1 MAILSIQSHVTYG
14 HVGNSAAVFA
24 LQRLGHEAWPIHTV
38 NFATHTGHGAP
49 VGPVTPA
56 AAIRE
61 TVDRLDA
68 LGVLGD
74 CNAVLSGYIRDAA
87 TGDAIREAAVR
98 VRTRNPAALWC
109 CDPVMGDTDRGLF
122 VPDDVARFFAEHVA
136 GADILTPN
144 VFELERLT
152 GIRIADDASLLAAG
166 RRLLAQGPKELVI
179 TSVPGRRA
187 GEIGAACLT
196 REGAWIVRAPEISLE
211 GRPNG
216 AGDLFAAVYLGKRL
230 ESGSGSAAGPATA
243 LAHAAAAVHGVLAAT
258 AGELALVE
266 AQEEIV
272 RPRLA
277 PVPERLG

>member
-24 LQRLGHEAWPIHTV
+24 LQRLGIEVWPIHTV

-49 VGPVTPA
+49 VGSVTPA
-56 AAIRE
+56 AVIRE

-68 LGVLGD
+68 LGVLGGCD
-74 CNAVLSGYIRDAA
+74 AVLSGYIRDAA
-87 TGDAIREAAVR
+87 TGEAIRNAAQLVR
-98 VRTRNPAALWC
+98 SRNPAALWC
-109 CDPVMGDTDRGLF
+109 CDPVMGDSDRWLF
-122 VPDDVARFFAEHVA
+122 VPDGVAAFFAEQA
-136 GADILTPN
+136 KGADILTPN

-152 GIRIADDASLLAAG
+152 GIGIADDASLLAAG
-166 RRLLAQGPKELVI
+166 HALLAQGPREVVV
-179 TSVPGRRA
+179 TSVPGRQA

-196 REGAWIVRAPEISLE
+196 REEAWIVRAPEIALK

-230 ESGSGSAAGPATA
+230 GSGPGSGSGAGTA
-243 LAHAAAAVHGVLAAT
+243 LAHAAAAIHGVLAAT
-258 AGELALVE
+258 TGELALVE

>member
-24 LQRLGHEAWPIHTV
+24 LQRLGHEAWPVNTV
-38 NFATHTGHGAP
+38 NYATHTGHGAP
-49 VGPVTPA
+49 VGSVTPA
-56 AAIRE
+56 ATIRE

-68 LGVLGD
+68 LGVLGR
-74 CNAVLSGYIRDAA
+74 CAAVLSGYVRDAA
-87 TGDAIREAAVR
+87 TGEAIRDAAAR
-98 VRTRNPAALWC
+98 VRAANPAAVWC
-109 CDPVMGDTDRGLF
+109 CDPVMGDADRGLF
-122 VPDDVARFFAEHVA
+122 VPEDVAGFFLNCTAE
-136 GADILTPN
+136 ADIATPN
-144 VFELERLT
+144 VFEFERLT
-152 GIRIADDASLLAAG
+152 GIGITDDAALLAAG
-166 RRLLAQGPKELVI
+166 RALLAKGLREIVV

-196 REGAWIVRAPEISLE
+196 RDEAWIVRAPEVALA

-230 ESGSGSAAGPATA
+230 ASGPGSAPAAA
-243 LAHAAAAVHGVLAAT
+243 LAHSAAAVHGVIAAT
-258 AGELALVE
+258 RDELALVE

-277 PVPERLG
+277 LVPERLG

>member
-24 LQRLGHEAWPIHTV
+24 LQRLGIEVWPVHTV
-38 NFATHTGHGAP
+38 NYATHTGHGAP
-49 VGPVTPA
+49 VGSVTPA
-56 AAIRE
+56 ASILE
-61 TVDRLDA
+61 TVGRLDA
-68 LGVLGD
+68 LGLLGGCD
-74 CNAVLSGYIRDAA
+74 AVISGYIRDAA
-87 TGDAIREAAVR
+87 TGEAIRDAAR
-98 VRTRNPAALWC
+98 RIKERNPAAIWC

-122 VPDDVARFFAEHVA
+122 VPDSVAAFFAEHA
-136 GADILTPN
+136 KGADILTPN

-152 GIRIADDASLLAAG
+152 GIAVTDDAALLAAG
-166 RRLLAQGPKELVI
+166 RALLAKGPKEVVV
-179 TSVPGRRA
+179 TSVPGRHA

-196 REGAWIVRAPEISLE
+196 REEAWIVRAPEIALK

-230 ESGSGSAAGPATA
+230 GSGSKSGSDTGPA
-243 LAHAAAAVHGVLAAT
+243 LAHAAASVHGVLAAT
-258 AGELALVE
+258 TGELALVE

-277 PVPERLG
+277 LAPERLG